1 MATHTSVSFDAGFE
15 NPEFNKEGIWKH
27 CLNSAKGAKING
39 NDAQCCGNIEK
50 LYGECERLSEICK
63 KKTTIINQRK
73 KEYERFQRDKKEL
86 EEMKNKAAGGAGA
99 GTNASMISE
108 TDMKAKDA
116 EIAYLEATLRK
127 KEEENQKLKKDIERV
142 LQDQMQTLEK
152 IKDAD
157 AVQPQGD
164 LDQLYQQISDL
175 KKKNDTIQ
183 FQLNRA
189 EREKSVAVER
199 AIKAE

>member
-1 MATHTSVSFDAGFE
+1 
-15 NPEFNKEGIWKH
+15 
-27 CLNSAKGAKING
+27 
-39 NDAQCCGNIEK
+39 
-50 LYGECERLSEICK
+50 
-63 KKTTIINQRK
+63 
-73 KEYERFQRDKKEL
+73 
-86 EEMKNKAAGGAGA
+86 MKNKASGGGV
-99 GTNASMISE
+99 NASMISE

-157 AVQPQGD
+157 SGQPQND
-164 LDQLYQQISDL
+164 TDHLYQQIADL

-183 FQLNRA
+183 F
-189 EREKSVAVER
+189 
-199 AIKAE
+199 